1 MDISFGGYM
10 AKAQPLD
17 PDQWL
22 PLPLT
27 VFHILLALVGK
38 ELHGYGIMKEVSQST
53 ENKLRLGPG
62 TLYGTIKR
70 LLLAGLIEES
80 SERPH
85 PEQDDE
91 RRIYYRLTDFGQRV
105 LSAETQR
112 MSQLVGMAK
121 ARRVPIR
128 SRLRLAY

>member
-1 MDISFGGYM
+1 MS
-10 AKAQPLD
+10 KVQKQD
-17 PDQWL
+17 PNRLL
-22 PLPLT
+22 PLPPT
-27 VFHILLALVGK
+27 VFHILLALAGK
-38 ELHGYGIMKEVSQST
+38 ELHGYGIMKEVSHGT

-62 TLYGTIKR
+62 TLYGAIKR
-70 LLLAGLIEES
+70 LLQSGLIEQS
-80 SERPH
+80 NQRPD
-85 PEQDDE
+85 PNLNDA

-128 SRLRLAY
+128 PRLRLSN